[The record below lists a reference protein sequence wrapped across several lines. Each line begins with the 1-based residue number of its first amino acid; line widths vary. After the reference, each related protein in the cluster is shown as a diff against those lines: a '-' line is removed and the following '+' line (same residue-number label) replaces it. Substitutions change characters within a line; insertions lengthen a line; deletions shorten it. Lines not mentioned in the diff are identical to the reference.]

1 MSDRSSRPASD
12 LTTSGESPEPSRPT
26 SLKLLERVA
35 AAVPLMLYIYDLV
48 EHRNVY
54 ENRSMAAEWG
64 YSQEEVDRGG
74 EAFFSSIIHD
84 DDRGRVLGER
94 EERFANLKDGDC
106 AETDCRVRRGDGE
119 WRWIHL
125 REVVFAR
132 APDGTPRQILGT
144 MQDVTQQKNAELA
157 LSESQRLLDLVS
169 NAAPVVIYMYDLV
182 ANRTDFVNRQR
193 HSVFGFPT
201 DIGAGGFLEFVH
213 LEDLPRLL
221 SARERLASAPDG
233 RTVETEYRAR
243 RPSGAWRWY
252 EDRVVALSR
261 TPDGQPWKVLG
272 TSHDITDRKRAE
284 AATRERQILVERIA
298 SALPHLLFLY
308 YLPTSRILYHN
319 GRSEMMFGY
328 PADEVPMSGPDL
340 LQDFIHPDDRPI
352 LDRVPENVAEMNAGR
367 GVEFECRVRHRNGE
381 WRWLRC
387 RNAIFARAIDGT
399 PEQVIGTCEDVTER
413 KRAERAL
420 ARFALAIE
428 SASDAVSIADEDWNI
443 EYLNPSAQT
452 LFGYTVPEMNA
463 AGPHRILVN
472 EELQRELGDAIR
484 AGRVWS
490 GEADV
495 RTRDGR
501 IVPLLWRMTPL
512 IDATGRSVGALAVGT
527 DVSERRRADGAA
539 RRHQAELAD
548 ALQLASL
555 GEMAANIAHE
565 LNQPLAAIASFA
577 SGCARRIR
585 SGGADLEE
593 LLAVVDQI
601 SEQAIRGGEII
612 RRIKHLIQHNEPQRE
627 RVDVS
632 TLVRGV
638 AGMVQREMRE
648 AEVALRMELTGRLPE
663 VAGDAIQLEQVLL
676 NLVRNAVEAVQGS
689 PGGAREVVIAAS
701 AARGEVSIEV
711 HDSGPGI
718 DGDQR
723 VFEPFFTTKH
733 AHLGLGLSI
742 SRSIVEA
749 HGGRIEASPRPEGGA
764 TFHLTFPA
772 AAAALLD

>member
-1 MSDRSSRPASD
+1 MFDLSFRPASD
-12 LTTSGESPEPSRPT
+12 LITGGESPELS
-26 SLKLLERVA
+26 KLFERVA
-35 AAVPLMLYIYDLV
+35 RAVPFLVYIYDLV

-54 ENRSMAAEWG
+54 ENRNMAAEWG
-64 YSQEEVDRGG
+64 YSQEEVDRRGQ
-74 EAFFSSIIHD
+74 AFLPSIIHEE
-84 DDRGRVLGER
+84 DRDRVLGR
-94 EERFANLKDGDC
+94 GEERFANLEDGDC
-106 AETDCRVRRGDGE
+106 AETDYRVRRGDGQ
-119 WRWIHL
+119 WRWFHL
-125 REVVFAR
+125 RDVVFAR
-132 APDGTPRQILGT
+132 NPDGTPRQILRT
-144 MQDVTQQKNAELA
+144 MQDVTEQKNAELA
-157 LSESQRLLDLVS
+157 LIESQRLFDVVS
-169 NAAPVVIYMYDLV
+169 NAAPVVIYMHDLV
-182 ANRTDFVNRQR
+182 ANQSDFVNRQR
-193 HSVFGFPT
+193 HSVFGLP
-201 DIGAGGFLEFVH
+201 DLGADRFLEFVH
-213 LEDLPRLL
+213 PEDLPRLL

-233 RTVETEYRAR
+233 CTVVTEYRAR
-243 RPSGAWRWY
+243 RSNGEWRWY

-261 TPDGQPWKVLG
+261 TPEGQPWKVLG

-284 AATRERQILVERIA
+284 AAIHERQILVERIA
-298 SALPHLLFLY
+298 DALPHLLFLY
-308 YLPTSRILYHN
+308 DLPSSRILYHN
-319 GRSEMMFGY
+319 GHSEMILGY
-328 PADEVPMSGPDL
+328 SADELPMSGPDL
-340 LQDFIHPDDRPI
+340 LQDFIHPDDRPA
-352 LDRVPENVAEMNAGR
+352 LGRVPENVAEMNAGR
-367 GVEFECRVRHRNGE
+367 GVEFECRVKHRNGE

-387 RNAIFARAIDGT
+387 RNVIFARAIDGT

-428 SASDAVSIADEDWNI
+428 SASDAVSIADEHWKI
-443 EYLNPSAQT
+443 EYLNPSAQA
-452 LFGYTVPEMNA
+452 LFGYTVPEINA
-463 AGPHRILVN
+463 AGPNPLLISD
-472 EELQRELGDAIR
+472 ELRRELGDAIR

-501 IVPLLWRMTPL
+501 TVPLLLRMTPL
-512 IDATGRSVGALAVGT
+512 IDATGRSVGALSVGM
-527 DVSERRRADGAA
+527 DVSERRRADSAA

-593 LLAVVDQI
+593 LLVVVDQI

-612 RRIKHLIQHNEPQRE
+612 RRIKHLIQHNEPQRDQ
-627 RVDVS
+627 VDVS

-638 AGMVQREMRE
+638 AGMLQREMRE
-648 AEVALRMELTGRLPE
+648 AEVALRMELTEHLPH
-663 VAGDAIQLEQVLL
+663 VAGDSIQLEQVLL

-689 PGGAREVVIAAS
+689 PGGPREVVIAAS

-718 DGDQR
+718 DLDQR

-749 HGGRIEASPRPEGGA
+749 HGGRIGASPRPQGGA

-772 AAAALLD
+772 AAAALSD